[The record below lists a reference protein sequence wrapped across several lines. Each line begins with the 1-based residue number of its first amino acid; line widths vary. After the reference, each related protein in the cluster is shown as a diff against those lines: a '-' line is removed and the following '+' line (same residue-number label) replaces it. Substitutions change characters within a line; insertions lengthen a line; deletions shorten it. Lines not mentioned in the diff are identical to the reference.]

1 MTKLNFNSTQNLMGA
16 ASRIHFRKSGTAVI
30 SGLLI
35 SSLLT
40 VGCSQEKSK
49 PANSASLNSSSQTSL
64 NQTAPVP
71 STMPSQVAS
80 QTPAPKKVV
89 KKRPTT
95 VAYDDQTYGVSFLYP
110 RKYALKSG
118 SDVNTESDSAAMNFV
133 QPGGLTTA
141 AVELPKNTYPGT
153 DLASAFFRVN
163 VNKSLTAEE
172 CGQFSLL
179 QAMPSDKDSAQPSKV
194 DLGGMTLQ
202 EVEDITTMK
211 QADTKYYHVFEN
223 GACYEFALGLSTE
236 GDGSEDGVKPVDRA
250 DVFRR
255 LEKILASVKIK
266 QVAAP
271 EVAAGTVAVPAAQ
284 DGVVK

>member
-1 MTKLNFNSTQNLMGA
+1 MTKLNFNSTQNVNDA
-16 ASRIHFRKSGTAVI
+16 AGRIRFCKSGTAVI
-30 SGLLI
+30 AGLLI

-40 VGCSQEKSK
+40 VGCSQETSK
-49 PANSASLNSSSQTSL
+49 PAGSGSPTPASQTSM
-64 NQTAPVP
+64 NQAAPVP
-71 STMPSQVAS
+71 SSMPSPVTS

-95 VAYDDQTYGVSFLYP
+95 VAYNDPTYGVSFRYP

-118 SDVNTESDSAAMNFV
+118 SDVNADANSAAMNFV
-133 QPGGLTTA
+133 QPGGVTTV
-141 AVELPKNTYPGT
+141 AVELPKSSYPGT
-153 DLASAFFRVN
+153 DLSSAFFRVN

-179 QAMPSDKDSAQPSKV
+179 QPMPSDKDGVQPSH

-202 EVEDITTMK
+202 EVKDITTVK
-211 QADTKYYHVFEN
+211 QADTKYYHVFQN
-223 GACYEFALGLSTE
+223 GACYEFALGLSTQ
-236 GDGSEDGVKPVDRA
+236 GDVSEDGVKPVDRE

-266 QVAAP
+266 PEAAP
-271 EVAAGTVAVPAAQ
+271 EVAAGTAAVPAAQ